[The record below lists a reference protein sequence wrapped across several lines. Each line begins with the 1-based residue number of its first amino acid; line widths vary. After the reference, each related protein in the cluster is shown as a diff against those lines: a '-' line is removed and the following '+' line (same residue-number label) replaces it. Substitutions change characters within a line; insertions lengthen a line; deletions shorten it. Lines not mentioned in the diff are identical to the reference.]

1 MDFLNSLDS
10 AERRA
15 FISVAHERTFV
26 RGARLMQ
33 EGELA
38 DYVIVI
44 LGGWTKITVH
54 ENGEER
60 VIAERG
66 PGQLVGERGA
76 LRVNVR
82 SATVVALGAVRA
94 LIMKTEDFASFIDAH
109 PRVLDI
115 VEGQIYDRL
124 TEDQAGDE
132 RADPPV
138 SFPLESGR
146 RGSVEGPR
154 RLLAGENCTIL
165 LTDVVGFGALNRSD
179 SDRRIIR
186 LASRDMM
193 RSSLGRLWA
202 ECISEDR
209 GDGLLMVVPPRIPT
223 TTVMTLLHRELPDEL
238 RRHNRTYSES
248 ARIRLR
254 LAANVGPVMS
264 DAVGISGEAII
275 RAARLIDAPVI
286 KEAMA
291 ATGATL
297 GIIASEFVYETA
309 IRHAEWI
316 NANDYNLVEVN
327 VKESSIPGWM
337 RLIDLSPPEPPR
349 SVKAGSLAGVSR
361 DTWIAPAGLF
371 SARACG
377 SGWSQKTDRRR
388 AAPREYPF
396 PPARRRRGVRRD

>member
-26 RGARLMQ
+26 RGARLMH

-132 RADPPV
+132 RDDLPA
-138 SFPLESGR
+138 SFPLEPSR
-146 RGSVEGPR
+146 RGPIEGPR
-154 RLLAGENCTIL
+154 QRLLAGENCTIL
-165 LTDVVGFGALNRSD
+165 LTDVVGFGALSRSD
-179 SDRRIIR
+179 EDRRIIR
-186 LASRDMM
+186 LGSQDMM
-193 RSSLGRLWA
+193 RSSLGRVWT
-202 ECISEDR
+202 ECLSEDR
-209 GDGLLMVVPPRIPT
+209 GDGLLLVVPPHIPT
-223 TTVMTLLHRELPDEL
+223 ARVMTLLHRELPGKL
-238 RRHNRTYSES
+238 QRHNRTYSEL

-254 LAANVGPVMS
+254 VAINVGPVMS

-286 KEAMA
+286 KEAMT

-316 NANDYNLVEVN
+316 DVNDYNLVKVN
-327 VKESSIPGWM
+327 VKESRIPGWM
-337 RLIDLSPPEPPR
+337 RLIDLSPPEPRLRAPLRSPAWPR
-349 SVKAGSLAGVSR
+349 
-361 DTWIAPAGLF
+361 
-371 SARACG
+371 
-377 SGWSQKTDRRR
+377 
-388 AAPREYPF
+388 
-396 PPARRRRGVRRD
+396 

>member
-1 MDFLNSLDS
+1 MNFLNSLDT

-26 RGARLMQ
+26 RGARLMR

-44 LGGWTKITVH
+44 LGGWTKIIVH
-54 ENGEER
+54 ENGDER

-132 RADPPV
+132 RDDLPV
-138 SFPLESGR
+138 GFPLEPFC
-146 RGSVEGPR
+146 RGPADGPR

-179 SDRRIIR
+179 DDRRIIR
-186 LASRDMM
+186 LASQDMM
-193 RSSLGRLWA
+193 RSSLGRVWTD
-202 ECISEDR
+202 CISEDR
-209 GDGLLMVVPPRIPT
+209 GDGLLLIVPPHIPT
-223 TTVMTLLHRELPDEL
+223 ARVMTLLHRELPGKL
-238 RRHNRTYSES
+238 QRHNRTYSKP

-254 LAANVGPVMS
+254 VAVNVGPVMS
-264 DAVGISGEAII
+264 DEVGISGEAII

-297 GIIASEFVYETA
+297 GIIASGFVYETA

-316 NANDYNLVEVN
+316 DSDDYNLVEVN

-337 RLIDLSPPEPPR
+337 RLIDLSPPDPR
-349 SVKAGSLAGVSR
+349 LR
-361 DTWIAPAGLF
+361 APL
-371 SARACG
+371 S
-377 SGWSQKTDRRR
+377 
-388 AAPREYPF
+388 
-396 PPARRRRGVRRD
+396 PPAWLR